1 MINSVSITSV
11 LSYFVKSL
19 GGANNF
25 AGGDSSLIFENDKVK
40 VAFEREMILI
50 GNRFKSIARQT

>member
-40 VAFEREMILI
+40 VAFEREMHFI
-50 GNRFKSIARQT
+50 NRSC